1 MYFGQILPQNYLH
14 VYHIINSSCRTLHIL
29 VYDIGRSL
37 ETLIKSQALGG
48 NILHIRL
55 KENKVVLSAVLL
67 RNASAS
73 IRRKL
78 PITALK
84 T

>member
-1 MYFGQILPQNYLH
+1 MH
-14 VYHIINSSCRTLHIL
+14 AYHIINTSCMTLHIL
-29 VYDIGRSL
+29 FYDIGHSL

-55 KENKVVLSAVLL
+55 KENEVVLNAVLL